1 MKRFL
6 QTLPIFKGLKE
17 NDYSLLEKNTQLLP
31 FSKHE
36 VFFKKGDPVTRFFVL
51 RQGKVKLFEDRKLT
65 QREEIISVVS
75 EGDCFDLSSLF
86 HDHHRISAQALD
98 EGEAGIFEIG
108 FLQKFLKSSHPF
120 SLNIAKLLSQ
130 KTAEL
135 IEDLTDLSLSSTK
148 ERLAKFLIREHEI
161 QKRPSSFKLPLNQS
175 QLASHLG
182 TVREIVSRDL
192 ASLRKSK
199 VIDSKQGEISV
210 LDEAEL
216 KKIAEGFSF
225 HPEPVSGQ

>member
-6 QTLPIFKGLKE
+6 PTLPLFKGLKE
-17 NDYSLLEKNTQLLP
+17 TDYALLEKNAELRNFL
-31 FSKHE
+31 KHE
-36 VFFKKGDPVTRFFVL
+36 TFFQKGDPVSYFYVI

-65 QREEIISVVS
+65 QREEIISVL
-75 EGDCFDLSSLF
+75 GDGESFDLSSLF
-86 HDHHRISAQALD
+86 HDQHRISAQALE
-98 EGEAGIFEIG
+98 EGEACAFQIN
-108 FLQKFLKSSHPF
+108 FLQKFIKSSHPF
-120 SLNIAKLLSQ
+120 ALNVAKTLSQ

-148 ERLAKFLIREHEI
+148 ERLAKFLMREHEI
-161 QKRPSSFKLPLNQS
+161 QKKPSSFKLPLNQT

-192 ASLRKSK
+192 ASLRKSR

-210 LDEAEL
+210 LDEDEL

-225 HPEPVSGQ
+225 HPADH

>member
-6 QTLPIFKGLKE
+6 PTLPLFKGLKE
-17 NDYSLLEKNTQLLP
+17 TDYALLEQNAELRNFP
-31 FSKHE
+31 RHE
-36 VFFKKGDPVTRFFVL
+36 TFFQKGDAVSYFYVI

-65 QREEIISVVS
+65 QREEIISVL
-75 EGDCFDLSSLF
+75 GDGESFDLSSLF
-86 HDHHRISAQALD
+86 HDQHRISAQALE
-98 EGEAGIFEIG
+98 EGEACAFQIN
-108 FLQKFLKSSHPF
+108 FLQKFIKSSHPF
-120 SLNIAKLLSQ
+120 ALNVAKTLSQ

-148 ERLAKFLIREHEI
+148 ERLAKFLMREHEI
-161 QKRPSSFKLPLNQS
+161 QKRPSSFKLPLNQT

-192 ASLRKSK
+192 ASLRKSR

-210 LDEAEL
+210 LDEDEL

-225 HPEPVSGQ
+225 HPADH